1 MLKMAEDG
9 FLDSQ
14 PDLLSCTVTC
24 ARMLDNCIRFL
35 LLSLLS

>member
-1 MLKMAEDG
+1 MLKMAEGG

-14 PDLLSCTVTC
+14 PDLSCTVTC

-35 LLSLLS
+35 LSLLS